1 MSFSDYG
8 GVLNLPWDSRR
19 VRKSG
24 PEWVA
29 RLVAEGKPCPPKFG
43 DYFYVLD
50 GRDRLFVARCNRR
63 FDDGTGELAF
73 RDGSLNRV
81 MRPSG
86 RHAYGEPDVL
96 VVARCDEEGNPY
108 LEPLLEQ
115 PPLP

>member
-8 GVLNLPWDSRR
+8 GVLALLGDSRR
-19 VRKSG
+19 VRKPG

-43 DYFYVLD
+43 GYFYVLD

-63 FDDGTGELAF
+63 YNDSTGELAF
-73 RDGSLNRV
+73 RDRSLDRV
-81 MRPSG
+81 MLPSG
-86 RHAYGEPDVL
+86 RHAFGEPAVL

-108 LEPLLEQ
+108 SEPLLEQ

>member
-8 GVLNLPWDSRR
+8 GVLDLRGDCRHVHKPWP
-19 VRKSG
+19 K
-24 PEWVA
+24 WVA

-43 DYFYVLD
+43 GYFYVLN

-63 FDDGTGELAF
+63 YDDGAGELTF
-73 RDGSLNRV
+73 LDVRLDRV
-81 MRPSG
+81 MLPSG

-96 VVARCDEEGNPY
+96 VVARCDEKGNPY
-108 LEPLLEQ
+108 CEPLLEQ